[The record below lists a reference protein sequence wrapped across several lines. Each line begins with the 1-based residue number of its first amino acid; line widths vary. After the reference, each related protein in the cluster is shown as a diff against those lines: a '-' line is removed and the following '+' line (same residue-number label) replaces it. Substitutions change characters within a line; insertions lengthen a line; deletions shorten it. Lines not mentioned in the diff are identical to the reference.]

1 MRCYW
6 PNFALP
12 NARKTRAQSVLGSQ
26 PRMSPN
32 KSPFSSQSEAVPASN
47 LACVVWAPLTR
58 CEWRCGSA
66 PTRGAPR
73 LRWAATKGTTETTR
87 SSSTE
92 AAAAPA
98 SAVAQPDTLPEET
111 TGAATHADA
120 AAAEQADA
128 TADDATADATAAAH
142 GDSPPDAPGSPPA
155 PRSLFDHLGYDEF
168 REVVDWLDGEDL
180 LLLRDSG
187 VINSPHSGLI
197 KKWTSRWTRNAALQS
212 AFAFLEPGDL
222 GTVVAAFFVSDVAL
236 ASAAHAASTAALR
249 AGGRRRVPLA
259 ATDIITA
266 V

>member
-1 MRCYW
+1 VGGHE
-6 PNFALP
+6 
-12 NARKTRAQSVLGSQ
+12 S
-26 PRMSPN
+26 
-32 KSPFSSQSEAVPASN
+32 
-47 LACVVWAPLTR
+47 
-58 CEWRCGSA
+58 
-66 PTRGAPR
+66 
-73 LRWAATKGTTETTR
+73 TTETTR

-111 TGAATHADA
+111 TGAATPSD

-128 TADDATADATAAAH
+128 SADSDTADATADAAADAAAAAH
-142 GDSPPDAPGSPPA
+142 TDAPDAPPA
-155 PRSLFDHLGYDEF
+155 PRSLFDHLGYDEL

-197 KKWTSRWTRNAALQS
+197 KKWTSRWTRVAALQS

-249 AGGRRRVPLA
+249 AGGRRRTPLVV

>member
-1 MRCYW
+1 MRS
-6 PNFALP
+6 
-12 NARKTRAQSVLGSQ
+12 RV
-26 PRMSPN
+26 
-32 KSPFSSQSEAVPASN
+32 
-47 LACVVWAPLTR
+47 R

-128 TADDATADATAAAH
+128 TADDATADATAA
-142 GDSPPDAPGSPPA
+142 

-168 REVVDWLDGEDL
+168 REVVDWLSGEDL
-180 LLLRDSG
+180 RLLRDSG

-197 KKWTSRWTRNAALQS
+197 KKWTSRWTRNAALQ
-212 AFAFLEPGDL
+212 ACFAFLEPGDL

-236 ASAAHAASTAALR
+236 ASAAHSASTAALR
-249 AGGRRRVPLA
+249 AGGRRRTPLAA

>member
-111 TGAATHADA
+111 TGAATHAG
-120 AAAEQADA
+120 A
-128 TADDATADATAAAH
+128 TADDATADAAVAEHADATA
-142 GDSPPDAPGSPPA
+142 A
-155 PRSLFDHLGYDEF
+155 PRSLFDFLGYDEL
-168 REVVDWLDGEDL
+168 REVVDWLAGEDL

-187 VINSPHSGLI
+187 VVGSPHSGLI

>member
-1 MRCYW
+1 MRS
-6 PNFALP
+6 
-12 NARKTRAQSVLGSQ
+12 RV
-26 PRMSPN
+26 
-32 KSPFSSQSEAVPASN
+32 
-47 LACVVWAPLTR
+47 R
-58 CEWRCGSA
+58 CEWRCGCSHA
-66 PTRGAPR
+66 HGAPAPCVGR
-73 LRWAATKGTTETTR
+73 PGSKTETT
-87 SSSTE
+87 SATE

-98 SAVAQPDTLPEET
+98 SAVPDTLPEET
-111 TGAATHADA
+111 TGAAT
-120 AAAEQADA
+120 QADA
-128 TADDATADATAAAH
+128 TAD
-142 GDSPPDAPGSPPA
+142 SPPA

-180 LLLRDSG
+180 RLLRDSG

-236 ASAAHAASTAALR
+236 ASAAHSASTAALR

>member
-1 MRCYW
+1 M
-6 PNFALP
+6 FGGVS
-12 NARKTRAQSVLGSQ
+12 RAGGAASG
-26 PRMSPN
+26 
-32 KSPFSSQSEAVPASN
+32 AVA
-47 LACVVWAPLTR
+47 
-58 CEWRCGSA
+58 A
-66 PTRGAPR
+66 PTRTAPR

-98 SAVAQPDTLPEET
+98 SAVPDTLPEET

-120 AAAEQADA
+120 AAEQADA
-128 TADDATADATAAAH
+128 SADARADYATADATADATAAAH
-142 GDSPPDAPGSPPA
+142 GDAPDASPA

-168 REVVDWLDGEDL
+168 REVVDWLSGEDL
-180 LLLRDSG
+180 RLLRDSG

-197 KKWTSRWTRNAALQS
+197 KKWTRRWTRIAALQS

-236 ASAAHAASTAALR
+236 SSAAHGASMAALR
-249 AGGRRRVPLA
+249 AGGRRRAPLA
-259 ATDIITA
+259 VATDIITA

>member
-1 MRCYW
+1 
-6 PNFALP
+6 
-12 NARKTRAQSVLGSQ
+12 
-26 PRMSPN
+26 MSPN

-87 SSSTE
+87 SSTE

-111 TGAATHADA
+111 TRAATHAD

-128 TADDATADATAAAH
+128 TADATA
-142 GDSPPDAPGSPPA
+142 A

-168 REVVDWLDGEDL
+168 REVVDWLSGEDL
-180 LLLRDSG
+180 RLLRDSG

-197 KKWTSRWTRNAALQS
+197 KKWTSRWTRNAALQ
-212 AFAFLEPGDL
+212 ACFAFLEPGDL

>member
-32 KSPFSSQSEAVPASN
+32 KSPFSSQLEAVPASD
-47 LACVVWAPLTR
+47 LACVVWARLSAER
-58 CEWRCGSA
+58 AVSGAVAA
-66 PTRGAPR
+66 PTRTAHPR

-98 SAVAQPDTLPEET
+98 SAVPDTLPEET
-111 TGAATHADA
+111 PGAAT
-120 AAAEQADA
+120 QGA
-128 TADDATADATAAAH
+128 TADDATA
-142 GDSPPDAPGSPPA
+142 A
-155 PRSLFDHLGYDEF
+155 PRSLFDFLGYDEL

-187 VINSPHSGLI
+187 VVGSPHSGLI
-197 KKWTSRWTRNAALQS
+197 KKWTSRWTRNAALQ
-212 AFAFLEPGDL
+212 ACFAFLEPGDL

-236 ASAAHAASTAALR
+236 ASAAHSASTAALR

>member
-1 MRCYW
+1 M
-6 PNFALP
+6 ALW
-12 NARKTRAQSVLGSQ
+12 Q
-26 PRMSPN
+26 PH
-32 KSPFSSQSEAVPASN
+32 AH
-47 LACVVWAPLTR
+47 
-58 CEWRCGSA
+58 
-66 PTRGAPR
+66 GAPKPA
-73 LRWAATKGTTETTR
+73 LGGQGSKTETT
-87 SSSTE
+87 SATE

-98 SAVAQPDTLPEET
+98 SAAQTLPEET

-120 AAAEQADA
+120 AAEQADA
-128 TADDATADATAAAH
+128 TADATA
-142 GDSPPDAPGSPPA
+142 A

-168 REVVDWLDGEDL
+168 REVVDWLSGEDL
-180 LLLRDSG
+180 RLLRDSG

-197 KKWTSRWTRNAALQS
+197 KKWTSRWTRNAALQ
-212 AFAFLEPGDL
+212 ACFAFLEPGDL

>member
-1 MRCYW
+1 M
-6 PNFALP
+6 ALWLLP
-12 NARKTRAQSVLGSQ
+12 RARRTHACAGRPGS
-26 PRMSPN
+26 
-32 KSPFSSQSEAVPASN
+32 K
-47 LACVVWAPLTR
+47 
-58 CEWRCGSA
+58 
-66 PTRGAPR
+66 
-73 LRWAATKGTTETTR
+73 TETT
-87 SSSTE
+87 SAAE

-98 SAVAQPDTLPEET
+98 SAAQTLPEET
-111 TGAATHADA
+111 TGAATPD

-128 TADDATADATAAAH
+128 TADATA
-142 GDSPPDAPGSPPA
+142 A

-168 REVVDWLDGEDL
+168 REVVDWLSGEDL
-180 LLLRDSG
+180 RLLRDSG

>member
-1 MRCYW
+1 
-6 PNFALP
+6 
-12 NARKTRAQSVLGSQ
+12 
-26 PRMSPN
+26 MSPN
-32 KSPFSSQSEAVPASN
+32 KSPFSSQSEAVPASD
-47 LACVVWAPLTR
+47 LACVVCVSR

-98 SAVAQPDTLPEET
+98 SAAQPETLPEET
-111 TGAATHADA
+111 TGAATHAGA
-120 AAAEQADA
+120 A
-128 TADDATADATAAAH
+128 ADDATA
-142 GDSPPDAPGSPPA
+142 A
-155 PRSLFDHLGYDEF
+155 PRSLFDFLGYDEL
-168 REVVDWLDGEDL
+168 REVVDWLAGEDL

-187 VINSPHSGLI
+187 VVGSPHSGLI

-236 ASAAHAASTAALR
+236 ASAAHSASTAALR

>member
-1 MRCYW
+1 M
-6 PNFALP
+6 ALW
-12 NARKTRAQSVLGSQ
+12 L
-26 PRMSPN
+26 
-32 KSPFSSQSEAVPASN
+32 
-47 LACVVWAPLTR
+47 C
-58 CEWRCGSA
+58 

-98 SAVAQPDTLPEET
+98 SAAQTLPEEA

-120 AAAEQADA
+120 AAEHDATADA
-128 TADDATADATAAAH
+128 SADDATADATADAAAAAH
-142 GDSPPDAPGSPPA
+142 GDAPDAPPA
-155 PRSLFDHLGYDEF
+155 PRSLFDFLGYDEL

-187 VINSPHSGLI
+187 VVGSPHSGLI
-197 KKWTSRWTRNAALQS
+197 KKWTSRWTRIAALQS

-236 ASAAHAASTAALR
+236 ASAAHTASTAALR
-249 AGGRRRVPLA
+249 AGGRRRPTLSRPS
-259 ATDIITA
+259 DIITA

>member
-1 MRCYW
+1 M
-6 PNFALP
+6 
-12 NARKTRAQSVLGSQ
+12 
-26 PRMSPN
+26 
-32 KSPFSSQSEAVPASN
+32 PASD
-47 LACVVWAPLTR
+47 LACVVWAPLTALR
-58 CEWRCGSA
+58 VALWLC

-73 LRWAATKGTTETTR
+73 LRWAATKSTTETTH

-98 SAVAQPDTLPEET
+98 SAVPDTLPEET
-111 TGAATHADA
+111 TGAAHAD

-128 TADDATADATAAAH
+128 SADARADYATADATADATAAAH
-142 GDSPPDAPGSPPA
+142 GDAPDASPA

-168 REVVDWLDGEDL
+168 REVVDWLSGEDL
-180 LLLRDSG
+180 RLLRDSG
-187 VINSPHSGLI
+187 VISSPHSGLI
-197 KKWTSRWTRNAALQS
+197 KKWTSRWTRIAALQS

-249 AGGRRRVPLA
+249 AGGRRRPTLSRPS
-259 ATDIITA
+259 DISTT

>member
-1 MRCYW
+1 MLCGR
-6 PNFALP
+6 LS
-12 NARKTRAQSVLGSQ
+12 R
-26 PRMSPN
+26 
-32 KSPFSSQSEAVPASN
+32 
-47 LACVVWAPLTR
+47 R

-111 TGAATHADA
+111 TGAATPSD

-128 TADDATADATAAAH
+128 SEADATADSDTADTAADATAAAH
-142 GDSPPDAPGSPPA
+142 GDAPEAPPA

-168 REVVDWLDGEDL
+168 REVVDWLSGEDL
-180 LLLRDSG
+180 RLLRDSG

-197 KKWTSRWTRNAALQS
+197 KKWTRRWTRIAALQS

-249 AGGRRRVPLA
+249 AGSRRRTPLVV
-259 ATDIITA
+259 ATDILTA

>member
-1 MRCYW
+1 MGLSR
-6 PNFALP
+6 
-12 NARKTRAQSVLGSQ
+12 
-26 PRMSPN
+26 
-32 KSPFSSQSEAVPASN
+32 
-47 LACVVWAPLTR
+47 R

-66 PTRGAPR
+66 PTRTAPR
-73 LRWAATKGTTETTR
+73 LRWAVTKGTTETTR

-98 SAVAQPDTLPEET
+98 PVAQPNTLPEE

-120 AAAEQADA
+120 AVAEQA
-128 TADDATADATAAAH
+128 DATADATAAAH

-197 KKWTSRWTRNAALQS
+197 KKWTSRWTRIAALQS

-236 ASAAHAASTAALR
+236 ASAAHGASMAALR
-249 AGGRRRVPLA
+249 AGGRRRTPLA
-259 ATDIITA
+259 VATDIITA

>member
-1 MRCYW
+1 M
-6 PNFALP
+6 ALWLLP
-12 NARKTRAQSVLGSQ
+12 RARRTHACAGRPGS
-26 PRMSPN
+26 
-32 KSPFSSQSEAVPASN
+32 K
-47 LACVVWAPLTR
+47 
-58 CEWRCGSA
+58 
-66 PTRGAPR
+66 
-73 LRWAATKGTTETTR
+73 TETT
-87 SSSTE
+87 SATE

-98 SAVAQPDTLPEET
+98 SAVPDTLPEET

-128 TADDATADATAAAH
+128 TA
-142 GDSPPDAPGSPPA
+142 A
-155 PRSLFDHLGYDEF
+155 PRSLFDFLGYDEL
-168 REVVDWLDGEDL
+168 REVVDWLAGEDL

-187 VINSPHSGLI
+187 VVGSPHSGLI

-236 ASAAHAASTAALR
+236 ASAAHSASTAALR